1 MDSTIP
7 IIAASCIVLISLAS
21 ADGGQPA
28 DIKALSK
35 EVNADIRAVEKMTDK
50 NAAVAKIAEIRKKI
64 DAMQKLDPAYF
75 ELRGLETKYKRLTNI
90 YGAPAGAAAPA
101 AKPAPSAGQA
111 ASSPD
116 RDQGL
121 KDWQEISQLRRG
133 FLKEVETV
141 IPSYVKNVIYSDL
154 DIDQVVAKIRSLQ
167 AQAPGVKARLE
178 AFRKKYGSDPDE
190 IDRKMEDLNPGNQRP
205 PDSAGRCF
213 TELSNGLVNLEEA
226 PKIEAKKI
234 LTGVLSS
241 LDRIENFVADTE
253 RDRRYQELE
262 AVIQKGLKFNPQD
275 AELREWA
282 LKIKTLRQK
291 SQSDI
296 EKALDAAR
304 FPGHMTGFAGPGSVE
319 QLAASCVKYFNES
332 DPAQTTVKVSIAGNW
347 VVAKQNIFGEPIQWG
362 LPIWAVGYKNDNR
375 EIARV
380 FKLTIMTGEG
390 LGISKSPPWTG
401 QWVGD
406 SYRMRTAN
414 IK

>member
-1 MDSTIP
+1 MSTEIP
-7 IIAASCIVLISLAS
+7 FIAASCILLLSLAS
-21 ADGGQPA
+21 ADGGQPV
-28 DIKALSK
+28 DIKVLCK
-35 EVNADIRAVEKMTDK
+35 EVNADIRAVEKMRDK
-50 NAAVAKIAEIRKKI
+50 DTAVAKIAEIRKKI
-64 DAMQKLDPAYF
+64 DAIAKLDPGYF
-75 ELRGLETKYKRLTNI
+75 ELRGLETKYKRLTGI
-90 YGAPAGAAAPA
+90 YGAPAGTAAPA
-101 AKPAPSAGQA
+101 AKPAPDPGRS
-111 ASSPD
+111 ASSPE
-116 RDQGL
+116 REQAL

-133 FLKEVETV
+133 FLKDVETV
-141 IPSYVKNVIYSDL
+141 IPSYVKNVIYSDS
-154 DIDQVVAKIRSLQ
+154 DIDEVIAKIRSFQ

-190 IDRKMEDLNPGNQRP
+190 IDRKMEDLKPGNQRP

-213 TELSNGLVNLEEA
+213 SELSNGLTNLEEA

-234 LTGVLSS
+234 LAGVLSS
-241 LDRIENFVADTE
+241 LDRIENFIADTE

-262 AVIQKGLKFNPQD
+262 ASIQKGLKFNPQD
-275 AELREWA
+275 AELKEWA

-291 SQSDI
+291 SQADI
-296 EKALDAAR
+296 EKSLDAAR
-304 FPGHMTGFAGPGSVE
+304 FPGHMTGFAGPGGVDE
-319 QLAASCVKYFNES
+319 LAASCVKYFNES
-332 DPAQTTVKVSIAGNW
+332 DPSQTTVKVSIAGNW
-347 VVAKQNIFGEPIQWG
+347 VVAKENIFGEPVQWG

-380 FKLTIMTGEG
+380 FKLTILTGEA